1 MNLRS
6 NRTFLIAGVLLII
19 VANAIVFLGVMLN
32 RQPPAESTLMLTER
46 ELSAPSEWS
55 LSKENS
61 GLDLRIEVRTD
72 TTLYR
77 NSNESGGSEAVP
89 MWGLTPWLTAEKL
102 RSLGFPLAAT
112 KDNDADRRRN
122 EKLLARD
129 VYLVLELNGE
139 TYQRELQHA
148 QEYAAQAVQS
158 ATAAPGDKVLAE
170 RAKMSQAQADAA
182 LNQESRLFCI
192 DAGLD
197 PAALRSAYPDRT
209 TFAIVRGSIRPTVYG
224 HAGKWAAVGQFA
236 GLRIPQLN
244 VPLTYRPVFGARNP
258 LGYGDASAAGV
269 AGRTTDRKEAPRYN
283 VAVAWG
289 RRLEPWM
296 VSAATRTDDRGGER
310 Q

>member
-1 MNLRS
+1 MNFRS
-6 NRTFLIAGVLLII
+6 NRIFLIAGVLLII
-19 VANAIVFLGVMLN
+19 VANAIVFLGVTLN
-32 RQPPAESTLMLTER
+32 RQPPAGSTLMLTER
-46 ELSAPSEWS
+46 ELSAPYEWS

-72 TTLYR
+72 TPVFR

-89 MWGLTPWLTAEKL
+89 MWGVTPWLTAEKL

-129 VYLVLELNGE
+129 VYVVLELNGD
-139 TYQRELQHA
+139 TYKRALQHA
-148 QEYAAQAVQS
+148 QEDAAQAVQS
-158 ATAAPGDKVLAE
+158 ATAAPEDKVLAE
-170 RAKMSQAQADAA
+170 RARRSQAQADAA

-197 PAALRSAYPDRT
+197 PAALRKAYPDRS
-209 TFAIVRGSIRPTVYG
+209 TFAIVRGSIRPTVYE
-224 HAGKWAAVGQFA
+224 HAGQWRAVGQFA
-236 GLRIPQLN
+236 GLRIPELN
-244 VPLTYRPVFGARNP
+244 VPLIYRPVFGVRRQLDDVDPIAVEISGRLRDQKQARH
-258 LGYGDASAAGV
+258 Y
-269 AGRTTDRKEAPRYN
+269 T

-296 VSAATRTDDRGGER
+296 MSAAIRTEELGGER